1 MVLKETEIRNGEELK
16 NLLKELKESSGFVAS
31 VLVGSSDELT
41 ENDVV
46 ELLPRYL
53 EIFKKQDIK
62 LATIMLRDTETGVEV
77 VLNILLAE
85 YIEYK
90 NAADMFLIKL
100 EQYGMSSFYVF
111 D

>member
-31 VLVGSSDELT
+31 VLVGASDELND
-41 ENDVV
+41 NDVV
-46 ELLPRYL
+46 ELLPRYI

-62 LATIMLRDTETGVEV
+62 LATVTLRDIETDVKV
-77 VLNILLAE
+77 FLNILLAE
-85 YIEYK
+85 YIDYED
-90 NAADMFLIKL
+90 AADMFLLKL
-100 EQYGMSSFYVF
+100 EEYAMPRFYVF